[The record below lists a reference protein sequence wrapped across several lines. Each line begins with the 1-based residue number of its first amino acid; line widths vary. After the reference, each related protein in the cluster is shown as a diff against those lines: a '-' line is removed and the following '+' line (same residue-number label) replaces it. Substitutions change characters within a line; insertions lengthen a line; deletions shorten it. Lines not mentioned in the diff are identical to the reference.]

1 MAKVKLSENE
11 KILLSFEKYQN
22 EWSVI
27 VNELNSKLDKSKWSL
42 VKSNN
47 WVFCGKPNT
56 YYQHN
61 SKDLVIQFI
70 NGDKN
75 PNFISVTT
83 NHVYHYNGQVC
94 LGWEPKRVKTYSKV
108 DSLCKYAN
116 KQ

>member
-1 MAKVKLSENE
+1 MAKVKLSKNE
-11 KILLSFEKYQN
+11 KILISFEKYQK

-47 WVFCGKPNT
+47 WSYCGKPMV

-70 NGDKN
+70 NGEKD
-75 PNFISVTT
+75 NFSKITT
-83 NHVYHYNGQVC
+83 NHIYHYNREIC
-94 LGWEPKRVKTYSKV
+94 PTDWITLKDYSKV